1 MSKTN
6 PHRDF
11 SCYDTMTDARLQEIL
26 LADMHLPEGTE
37 SDTELVLYVMD
48 LLAQRRREQN
58 QGPDPKKAWDNFARI
73 YMPSEEKPKKAP
85 HRWKRLLLVAAVVS
99 ALMAGSI
106 GVIGF
111 EPTATEIAAD
121 WNMEPFQI
129 TDYLKGEEYETA
141 SRLKSTGFRFY
152 DTFGWNKM
160 EFTALDEAMDE
171 MQFPPSL
178 MPTWLPEGYE
188 LEGAVRAAYASGYRA
203 VYAEYSGDAGRITI
217 NLKTHM
223 QGPWT
228 HQRTEEVREIYTV
241 NDTRF
246 YLFYCGNIL
255 SAVYLKEGIECSIRG
270 SVDMEQMK
278 QILDSIG
285 G

>member
-85 HRWKRLLLVAAVVS
+85 HRWKRLLLVAAVIS
-99 ALMAGSI
+99 ALLAGSI
-106 GVIGF
+106 GVIGY

-121 WNMEPFQI
+121 WNMEPFRI
-129 TDYLKGEEYETA
+129 TDYLKGEEYKTA

-152 DTFGWNKM
+152 DTWKWKEATFETLG
-160 EFTALDEAMDE
+160 EAMDE
-171 MQFPPSL
+171 MQFPRSV
-178 MPTWLPEGYE
+178 MPTWIPEGYE
-188 LEGAVRAAYASGYRA
+188 PEEAVRTGYCSGFRTIHNK
-203 VYAEYSGDAGRITI
+203 YSSDTGYLLIYMA
-217 NLKTHM
+217 THNKAP
-223 QGPWT
+223 GNYG
-228 HQRTEEVREIYTV
+228 RTEEVREIYTV
-241 NDTRF
+241 NGTRF
-246 YLFYCGNIL
+246 YLFYCASRLN
-255 SAVYLKEGIECSIRG
+255 AVYLKEGIECWICG
-270 SVDMEQMK
+270 SVSMDEMK